1 MSNDIEYRHK
11 LRFLVYHVPGAVR
24 LVLTDGQ
31 ETYEDLLMSSA
42 QARPLAASLTKAA
55 DLADESGQ
63 MVVVPGTAPGKH

>member
-1 MSNDIEYRHK
+1 MIEYRHK

-63 MVVVPGTAPGKH
+63 IFVVPGTSEKH